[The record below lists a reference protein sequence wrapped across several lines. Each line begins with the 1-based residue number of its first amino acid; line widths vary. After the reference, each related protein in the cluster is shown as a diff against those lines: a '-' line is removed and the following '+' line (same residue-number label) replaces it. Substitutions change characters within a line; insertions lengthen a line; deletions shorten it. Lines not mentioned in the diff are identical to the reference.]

1 MDKKDVLQMVQRQ
14 FNLKRQ
20 QAEAKAQVAWDF
32 ACQNESF
39 YALEI
44 EERNLIFDMGKNMF
58 LGKAVDQMQKRIE
71 QIKDKKTA
79 ILKSIGMTDDDLSP
93 QYQCKNC
100 NDTGIVEGKRCK
112 CFQHEIN
119 RVLSQN
125 SNIVDKSLS
134 LDTFVAKT
142 EKQRQIAETFS
153 RFLAKAKDSKIRDI
167 FVSGQ
172 TGTGKTHLITCL
184 ANDLL
189 KQNFS
194 VLFVSAFNLN
204 NMFLQIHLA
213 PVEQKETMWQN
224 ILSTEVLVIDDLG
237 SENKYNNVTEEY
249 LCNLLNERKC
259 AEKYTFITSNLDFA
273 SLRDMYGDRIHSRIS
288 SNDVLRIS
296 ISGADLR
303 LGK

>member
-142 EKQRQIAETFS
+142 EKQ
-153 RFLAKAKDSKIRDI
+153 
-167 FVSGQ
+167 VSGWA
-172 TGTGKTHLITCL
+172 KT
-184 ANDLL
+184 
-189 KQNFS
+189 
-194 VLFVSAFNLN
+194 
-204 NMFLQIHLA
+204 
-213 PVEQKETMWQN
+213 
-224 ILSTEVLVIDDLG
+224 ILSA
-237 SENKYNNVTEEY
+237 SNNNSTIPSSPVV
-249 LCNLLNERKC
+249 
-259 AEKYTFITSNLDFA
+259 ITSFD
-273 SLRDMYGDRIHSRIS
+273 
-288 SNDVLRIS
+288 
-296 ISGADLR
+296 
-303 LGK
+303 